1 MIQPY
6 NDRVVGRESAQVLPC
21 FQTETYRA
29 RDNGE
34 GGRVKRVSEEGEKEG
49 MRCREARLHPSCGL
63 VQKPFVPIVL
73 HNLFSQSL
81 QREG

>member
-6 NDRVVGRESAQVLPC
+6 NDRVAGRGRAQVLPS

-29 RDNGE
+29 ADNGE
-34 GGRVKRVSEEGEKEG
+34 GRESKESEGKNER
-49 MRCREARLHPSCGL
+49 MRCREPRLHPSSGL

-73 HNLFSQSL
+73 HNLFSLSL

>member
-29 RDNGE
+29 GDNGE
-34 GGRVKRVSEEGEKEG
+34 GRESKESKRGRGKKRKG
-49 MRCREARLHPSCGL
+49 
-63 VQKPFVPIVL
+63 
-73 HNLFSQSL
+73 
-81 QREG
+81 

>member
-6 NDRVVGRESAQVLPC
+6 NDRVVRRESAQVLPC
-21 FQTETYRA
+21 SQTETYRA
-29 RDNGE
+29 VDNGE
-34 GGRVKRVSEEGEKEG
+34 GSKSKKSKRGREKGRDEMQG
-49 MRCREARLHPSCGL
+49 TLHPSCGL

>member
-1 MIQPY
+1 M
-6 NDRVVGRESAQVLPC
+6 
-21 FQTETYRA
+21 
-29 RDNGE
+29 
-34 GGRVKRVSEEGEKEG
+34 KRVSEDGGEKEG
-49 MRCREARLHPSCGL
+49 MRCREPKLHPSCGL

>member
-1 MIQPY
+1 MIQSNNCSWAKECSSPPPFHNKDTRSWRY
-6 NDRVVGRESAQVLPC
+6 EEGRESKV
-21 FQTETYRA
+21 YA
-29 RDNGE
+29 RPE
-34 GGRVKRVSEEGEKEG
+34 EKEG
-49 MRCREARLHPSCGL
+49 MRCRERGLHPSCGL